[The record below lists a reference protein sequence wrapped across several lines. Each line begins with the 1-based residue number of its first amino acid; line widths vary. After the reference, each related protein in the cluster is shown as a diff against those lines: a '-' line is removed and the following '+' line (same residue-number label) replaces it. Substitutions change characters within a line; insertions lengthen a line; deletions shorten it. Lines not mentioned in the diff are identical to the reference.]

1 MKNLYVAFDDS
12 TSDPTYA
19 NAEFAYL
26 VSANSEADTN
36 PCASKEAVWVSVA
49 PNKESE
55 LRQYAELMGWKV
67 KEKNGVFVLVT
78 NIPV

>member
-12 TSDPTYA
+12 DSDPTYA
-19 NAEFAYL
+19 DSASAYL
-26 VSANSEADTN
+26 VSANSADAN
-36 PCASKEAVWVSVA
+36 PCVAKEAIWVPVA

-67 KEKNGVFVLVT
+67 KEENGVFVLVT
-78 NIPV
+78 DITV